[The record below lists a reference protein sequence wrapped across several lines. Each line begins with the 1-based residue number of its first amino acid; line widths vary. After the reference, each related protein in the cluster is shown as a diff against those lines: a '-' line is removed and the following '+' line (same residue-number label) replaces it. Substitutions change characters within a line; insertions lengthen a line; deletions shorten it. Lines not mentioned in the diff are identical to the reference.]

1 MRDKVI
7 QTVLEQKIIAIV
19 RGVYDADCLKL
30 AQALYDGGIRMLEV
44 TFDQKHPEHWFRTAG
59 TIGTLIGALGEKM
72 LFGAGTV
79 TTVEQVQLAKN
90 AGASFIVSP
99 DSNEAVIRETV
110 AAGMV
115 SMPGALSPS
124 EILFAHRCGADF
136 VKVFPA
142 GNLGASYI
150 KAVAAPVNHI
160 RLLAVGGINEKNAGN
175 FLNAGAVGIGVGGNL
190 VNKSWITEG
199 KFDRISDL
207 ASEFVRQCS

>member
-7 QTVLEQKIIAIV
+7 QTVLEKKIIAIV
-19 RGVYDADCLKL
+19 RGVYAEDCLKL
-30 AQALYDGGIRMLEV
+30 AQALYAGGIRMLEV
-44 TFDQKHPEHWFRTAG
+44 TFDQKHPEHWCQTAG
-59 TIGTLIGALGEKM
+59 TIGALVDTLGERM

-79 TTVEQVQLAKN
+79 TTVELVQLAKK

-150 KAVAAPVNHI
+150 KAIAAPVNHI
-160 RLLAVGGINEKNAGN
+160 RLLAVGGINEKNAGD

-190 VNKSWITEG
+190 VNKAWISQGEFG
-199 KFDRISDL
+199 RISEL

>member
-1 MRDKVI
+1 MKDKVI

-19 RGVYDADCLKL
+19 RGVYAEDCLKL
-30 AQALYDGGIRMLEV
+30 AQALYAGGIRLLEV
-44 TFDQKHPEHWFRTAG
+44 TFDQKHPEHWHRTAG
-59 TIGTLIGALGEKM
+59 TIGALIDTLGERM

-90 AGASFIVSP
+90 AGACFIVSP

-150 KAVAAPVNHI
+150 KAIAAPVNHI
-160 RLLAVGGINEKNAGN
+160 RLLAVGGINERNAGD

-190 VNKSWITEG
+190 VNKTWISQGE
-199 KFDRISDL
+199 FDRISEL